1 MLIREYAMDKL
12 IEKINKIS
20 QEIGREVNLME
31 VCGTHTQAISH
42 YGIREVL
49 PKNVKLITGP
59 GCPVCVT
66 AQKDIDVIV
75 SLALTGIPVATYGDM
90 LRVPGYFGSLDQA
103 REKGAQVFAVY
114 SVDEVLD
121 LAGKNNEVV
130 FFGLGFET
138 TTPMTAWG
146 IKNGL
151 TVYSAHKIFLP
162 AMQALLNTGEIK
174 IDGFINPGHVSAI
187 IGSIPYQKLKIPQV
201 ITGFEM
207 RDVLEGIFLLLNQ
220 IKNNDSRVL
229 NQYWRV
235 VKMGGNKKIQKII
248 QEVFEVSDGD
258 WRGFGIIPGSGLE
271 IKNKYQ
277 RFNAKIK
284 YRDILGKVDFSK
296 SKDPV
301 GCKCGEIIRGISNPQ
316 DCPMFGKNCTPDNP
330 VGPCMV
336 SVEGACNVS
345 FRYAK

>member
-1 MLIREYAMDKL
+1 MQKI
-12 IEKINKIS
+12 IIQINKIS
-20 QEIGREVNLME
+20 KEIGREVNLME

-66 AQKDIDVIV
+66 AQKDIDAIV
-75 SLALTGIPVATYGDM
+75 GLALAGIPVATYGDM
-90 LRVPGYFGSLDQA
+90 LRVSGYFGSLNQA
-103 REKGAQVFAVY
+103 REKGAQVFDVY
-114 SVDEVLD
+114 SVDEALD
-121 LAGKNNEVV
+121 LAGKNNEIV

-146 IKNGL
+146 IQNGL
-151 TVYSAHKIFLP
+151 NVYSAHKIFLP
-162 AMQALLNTGEIK
+162 AMEALLKGEEIK
-174 IDGFINPGHVSAI
+174 IDGFIDPGHVSAV
-187 IGSIPYQKLKIPQV
+187 IGTAPYQKLKIPQV

-220 IKNNDSRVL
+220 IKNNDLRVL

-235 VKMGGNKKIQKII
+235 VKTGGNKKIQKII
-248 QEVFEVSDGD
+248 QEVFEISDGE

-271 IKNKYQ
+271 VGSKYQ
-277 RFNAKIK
+277 EFDAKVR
-284 YRDILGKVDFSK
+284 YRDILSKVDFSK

-301 GCKCGEIIRGISNPQ
+301 GCKCGEVIRGLIEPKK
-316 DCPMFGKNCTPDNP
+316 CTMFGKICTPDNP

>member
-1 MLIREYAMDKL
+1 MQKI
-12 IEKINKIS
+12 ITQINKIS
-20 QEIGREVNLME
+20 KEIGREVNLME
-31 VCGTHTQAISH
+31 VCGTHTQAISR

-66 AQKDIDVIV
+66 AQKDIDAIV
-75 SLALTGIPVATYGDM
+75 SLALAGIPVATYGDM
-90 LRVPGYFGSLDQA
+90 LRVSGYFGSLDQA
-103 REKGAQVFAVY
+103 REKGAQVFDVY
-114 SVDEVLD
+114 SVAEAIKLQKKYPH
-121 LAGKNNEVV
+121 LV

-146 IKNGL
+146 IQNGL
-151 TVYSAHKIFLP
+151 NVYSAHKIFLP
-162 AMQALLNTGEIK
+162 AMEALLKGEEIK
-174 IDGFINPGHVSAI
+174 IDGFIDPGHVSAV
-187 IGSIPYQKLKIPQV
+187 IGTAPYQKLKIPQV

-301 GCKCGEIIRGISNPQ
+301 GCKCGEVIRGILNPQ
-316 DCPMFGKNCTPDNP
+316 KCPMFGKFCNPDNP